1 MNKVKVTLSQQWQVP
16 QKPDKNGKQYPPLV
30 EKLEVQID
38 VPLEQLA
45 ETYTML
51 NAELFKARVSHM
63 KGLKQRSTVDNL
75 MKESG
80 W

>member
-1 MNKVKVTLSQQWQVP
+1 MTKIKIRLSQQWQVP

-30 EKLEVQID
+30 EKLEVELD
-38 VPLEQLA
+38 GTLETLA

-51 NAELFKARVSHM
+51 NSEFFKARVSHM
-63 KGLKQRSTVDNL
+63 KGLKQKSSVDSY

>member
-1 MNKVKVTLSQQWQVP
+1 MNKIKVKLSQQWQVP

-30 EKLEVQID
+30 EKLEVELDSTI
-38 VPLEQLA
+38 EQLA

-51 NAELFKARVSHM
+51 NAEFFKARVSHM
-63 KGLKQRSTVDNL
+63 KGLKQRSAVNDY